1 MGKRGAAGKELRF
14 GIRYH
19 GGRIRMKEINKKLW
33 ISAAIAVTVMLV
45 LVVFG
50 VLHTFS
56 EDRGKSSFYSA
67 RGFSNMCAYEGVVYR
82 GVNGVYG
89 ESIPQQSSIF
99 TIQEDKIYYVE
110 KVQEAYEGVTDELLS
125 IKCSDMNGSNVEVLA
140 KDVFLAG
147 MGHEKL
153 LGDKL
158 FYGYEYDDSYRMRYA
173 YVDLNTGERKELKTD
188 RIDNILGYDGRYVY
202 YNGYDGA
209 EEKNILGRIY
219 LKNGKDETLTAYS
232 QVDEVGYIDGVSFY
246 EGKLYCL
253 TLVTKPEGYDYRT
266 YEYQMQ
272 VRSGESGKVERELPI
287 SFTGSANYSFLIEK
301 GKLYASLAGK
311 IVMLPADGSGEMKTI
326 AAMKAD
332 EYWGILHFVP
342 GDGYLYYE
350 AIAQVNEETQNN
362 DYFYRVPIDGGES
375 ELLNE
380 WFII

>member
-1 MGKRGAAGKELRF
+1 
-14 GIRYH
+14 
-19 GGRIRMKEINKKLW
+19 MKEINKKLW

-45 LVVFG
+45 PVVFG
-50 VLHTFS
+50 VAHTFS
-56 EDRGKSSFYSA
+56 EDKGKISFYSA
-67 RGFSNMCAYEGVVYR
+67 RGFSNMCAYEGMVYR

-89 ESIPQQSSIF
+89 DIIPQQSSIF

-110 KVQEAYEGVTDELLS
+110 KVQEAYESVTDELLS
-125 IKCSDMNGSNVEVLA
+125 LKCSDMNGSNVKVLA
-140 KDVFLAG
+140 EDVFLAG

-153 LGDKL
+153 IGDKL
-158 FYGYEYDDSYRMRYA
+158 FYGYEYDGSYRMRYA
-173 YVDLNTGERKELKTD
+173 YVDLNTGERKEIKTD

-209 EEKNILGRIY
+209 EEENILGRIY
-219 LKNGKDETLTAYS
+219 LKSGKDETLTVYP
-232 QVDEVGYIDGVSFY
+232 QVDEEGYIDSVSYY

-253 TLVTKPEGYDYRT
+253 TLVTKPQGYDYRT

-287 SFTGSANYSFLIEK
+287 NFTGSANYSFLIEE

-311 IVMLPADGSGEMKTI
+311 IIMLPADGSGEMKTI
-326 AAMKAD
+326 AVMKAD
-332 EYWGILHFVP
+332 EYWGILHFIP